1 MKKINVL
8 FLLLFVTV
16 LQAVS
21 RPLATNLWDS
31 QKLAKVK
38 KSIHLPQYQ
47 PAYNALIK
55 KAESALVAHYATVMD
70 KVKAPASGNKH
81 DYMSLAIYFWP
92 NPDSKDG
99 LPYINKDGQRNPEL
113 KQYDAEPKTAMIDG
127 VVSMTL
133 AGYFS
138 GDKKYSRR
146 AAQLLDTWFLNPAT
160 RMNPNLDFAQHVPGR
175 STGRGYGIIDTYNF
189 VSLTDAITVLNASG
203 ELSKAQYAGLKKW
216 FSDFTTW
223 LLKSKNGRD
232 EAVAK
237 NNHGT
242 AYEVQLSACA
252 LFSGRPEIAL
262 EKIHN
267 FAQQRIFVQITPD
280 GSQPEELTRTLAF
293 HYSWYNITHMIDM
306 AAIAKHQGVDLL
318 KEVSSDGRSI
328 VKGLDFLTNYV
339 GKKSEWKWQQI
350 HDWDVVEVQIG
361 EELRKLSSISRN
373 PQYEALQVKL
383 DKNSPDDI
391 CWLLYSL

>member
-1 MKKINVL
+1 
-8 FLLLFVTV
+8 
-16 LQAVS
+16 
-21 RPLATNLWDS
+21 
-31 QKLAKVK
+31 
-38 KSIHLPQYQ
+38 
-47 PAYNALIK
+47 
-55 KAESALVAHYATVMD
+55 
-70 KVKAPASGNKH
+70 
-81 DYMSLAIYFWP
+81 MSLAIYFWP
-92 NPDSKDG
+92 NPDTKDG

-113 KQYDAEPKTAMIDG
+113 KQYDAEPKTAMISG
-127 VVSMTL
+127 VTALSL

-138 GDKKYSRR
+138 GEKKYSHR
-146 AAQLLDTWFLNPAT
+146 AAELLDMWFLNPAT

-203 ELSKAQYAGLKKW
+203 ELSKSQYDGLKKW

-223 LLKSKNGRD
+223 LLESKNGRD

-252 LFSGRPEIAL
+252 LFAGRPEVAREQIR
-262 EKIHN
+262 N
-267 FAQQRIFVQITPD
+267 FAQKRIFVQIMPD

-318 KEVSSDGRSI
+318 QTVSPDGRSI
-328 VKGLDFLTNYV
+328 VKGLDFLTSYV
-339 GKKSEWKWQQI
+339 GKQSEWKWQQI
-350 HDWDVVEVQIG
+350 HDWHIVEVQLG
-361 EELRKLSSISRN
+361 EELRKLSSISGDM
-373 PQYEALQVKL
+373 QYENLRLKL
-383 DKNSPDDI
+383 GKNSSDDI
-391 CWLLYSL
+391 LWLLFSL

>member
-1 MKKINVL
+1 VRKIII
-8 FLLLFVTV
+8 LLLAFSALVFNA
-16 LQAVS
+16 QS
-21 RPLATNLWDS
+21 KPLSTNLWDGN
-31 QKLAKVK
+31 KLDKVK
-38 KSIHLPQYQ
+38 KSIHTPTYQ
-47 PAYNALIK
+47 PAYEALIK
-55 KAESALVAHYATVMD
+55 TAESALVAHYATVMD
-70 KVKAPASGNKH
+70 KVKSPASGNKH

-92 NPDSKDG
+92 NPDTKDG

-113 KQYDAEPKTAMIDG
+113 KQYDAEPKTAMISG
-127 VVSMTL
+127 VTALSL

-138 GDKKYSRR
+138 GEKKYSRR
-146 AAQLLDTWFLNPAT
+146 AAELLDMWFLNPAT

-203 ELSKAQYAGLKKW
+203 ELSKSQYDGLKKW

-223 LLKSKNGRD
+223 LLESKNGRD

-252 LFSGRPEIAL
+252 LFAGRPEVAREQIR
-262 EKIHN
+262 N
-267 FAQQRIFVQITPD
+267 FAQKRIFVQIMPD

-318 KEVSSDGRSI
+318 QTVSPDGRSI

-339 GKKSEWKWQQI
+339 GKQSEWKWQQI
-350 HDWDVVEVQIG
+350 HDWHIVEVQLG
-361 EELRKLSSISRN
+361 EELRKLSSISGDM
-373 PQYEALQVKL
+373 QYENLRLKL
-383 DKNSPDDI
+383 GKNSSDDI
-391 CWLLYSL
+391 LWLLFSL

>member
-1 MKKINVL
+1 MKKINILFFVL
-8 FLLLFVTV
+8 SISV
-16 LQAVS
+16 LQAES
-21 RPLATNLWDS
+21 RSLSTNLWDS
-31 QKLAKVK
+31 SKLAKVK
-38 KSIHLPQYQ
+38 ESVHSSQYQ
-47 PAYNALIK
+47 PAYDALIK
-55 KAESALVAHYATVMD
+55 KAESALVTHYATVMD
-70 KVKAPASGNKH
+70 KAKTPASGNKH

-92 NPDSKDG
+92 NPDTKDG

-146 AAQLLDTWFLNPAT
+146 AAELLDTWFLNPAT

-203 ELSKAQYAGLKKW
+203 ELSEAQYGGLKKW

-223 LLKSKNGRD
+223 LLESKNGRD

-252 LFSGRPEIAL
+252 LFAGRPEIAL
-262 EKIHN
+262 EKIRN
-267 FAQQRIFVQITPD
+267 FAKQRIFVQIMPD

-328 VKGLDFLTNYV
+328 IKGLDFLTSYV
-339 GKKSEWKWQQI
+339 GKKPEWKWQQI
-350 HDWDVVEVQIG
+350 HDWDVVEVQLG
-361 EELRKLSSISRN
+361 EELRKLSSISGN
-373 PQYEALQVKL
+373 LQYETLRVKL
-383 DKNSPDDI
+383 GKNSPDDI